1 MLTNVWKAIMVVIA
15 TPRVTTQKVLTTVP
29 ANQDFMGM
37 EKTAATVR
45 TYISRSIGLLM
56 EENPM

>member
-1 MLTNVWKAIMVVIA
+1 MVVIA
-15 TPRVTTQKVLTTVP
+15 TPRVTTEKVLTTVP

-37 EKTAATVR
+37 EKTAAKVR
-45 TYISRSIGLLM
+45 RYINRSIGLLM